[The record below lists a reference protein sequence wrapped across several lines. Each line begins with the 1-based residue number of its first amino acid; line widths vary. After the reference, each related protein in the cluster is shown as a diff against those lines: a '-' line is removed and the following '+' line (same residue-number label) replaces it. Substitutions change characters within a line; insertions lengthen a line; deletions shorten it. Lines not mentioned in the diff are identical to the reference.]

1 MISFLEGRLLTAG
14 TEAVVQVG
22 GIGLQVQLSALT
34 AELLPAVGQ
43 EVRLWTH
50 LSVREDGWF
59 LFGFIDPGEREMFRL
74 LISVSGIGPKVAM
87 NMLSRAPAA
96 EIARYLGSGDEKAL
110 AGLPGIGKKSAARL
124 VVELGRRVP
133 DLPAVDGAPVSGTCS
148 GPLTEALAVLG
159 AMGLPRAQA
168 ENALRRAREGEPELA
183 EEVERW
189 VRTALRYI

>member
-34 AELLPAVGQ
+34 AELLPPPGQ
-43 EVRLWTH
+43 DVRLWTH
-50 LSVREDGWF
+50 LSVREDGWS

-87 NMLSRAPAA
+87 SMLSRAPAA

-133 DLPAVDGAPVSGTCS
+133 DLPAADGDPDAGS
-148 GPLTEALAVLG
+148 GPLSEGLAVLA
-159 AMGLPRAQA
+159 AMGLPRALA
-168 ENALRRAREGEPELA
+168 ENALRRARSEEPELA
-183 EEVERW
+183 GDVEGW
-189 VRTALRYI
+189 VRAALRFI

>member
-1 MISFLEGRLLTAG
+1 MISCLEGRLLTAG

-34 AELLPAVGQ
+34 AELLPPPGQ
-43 EVRLWTH
+43 DVRLWTH
-50 LSVREDGWF
+50 LSVREDGWS

-87 NMLSRAPAA
+87 SMLSRAPAA

-133 DLPAVDGAPVSGTCS
+133 DLPAADGDPDAGS
-148 GPLTEALAVLG
+148 GPLSEGLAVLA
-159 AMGLPRAQA
+159 AMGLPRALA
-168 ENALRRAREGEPELA
+168 ENALRRARSEEPELA
-183 EEVERW
+183 GDVEGW
-189 VRTALRYI
+189 VRAALRFI

>member
-34 AELLPAVGQ
+34 AELLPPPGQ
-43 EVRLWTH
+43 DVRLWTH
-50 LSVREDGWF
+50 LSVREDGWS

-87 NMLSRAPAA
+87 SMLSRAPAA

-133 DLPAVDGAPVSGTCS
+133 DLPAADGDLDAGS
-148 GPLTEALAVLG
+148 GPLSEGLAVLA
-159 AMGLPRAQA
+159 AMGLPRALA
-168 ENALRRAREGEPELA
+168 ENALRRARSEEPELA
-183 EEVERW
+183 GDVEGW
-189 VRTALRYI
+189 VRAALRFI